1 MTSKVGIPRSLL
13 YYKYFPLWNTFFG
26 ELGIETVLSPPTG
39 KKVLNRGLEVAE
51 NELCLPVKAFLG
63 HVLNLAKQTDF
74 LFIPRVVS
82 VDADGYTCPKLLGL
96 PDMAENLIRD
106 LRVDTKVR
114 IISPIVDLTGKKDW
128 NSAFEHTGTAIG
140 LSFFSINEAAK
151 RALKAQ
157 QDFRSKL
164 QQGYLPTEIFSNQE
178 KQEKGNSDLV
188 IGIIGHSYLLYDAY
202 LSMDL
207 IKKIRDR
214 NAYVITPEMLSPKEI
229 KKGPS
234 LLTKPLFWNYQKEI
248 FGAAWFLMHQKLVDG
263 IIYLPAFP
271 CGPDSVI
278 GTFIENEARISGMP
292 LTPISMDEHAG
303 EAGIETRIEAFVDMI
318 RRRKKVVSGGQ
329 MALSSGTSIPKRTRA
344 SSISRKDMLVSFP
357 RMGRDTHLVLQYIF
371 KKFGI
376 ECIIPPATSE
386 RTMRLG
392 IKYSPETICLPLK
405 LNLGN
410 YIEALEKGANVLIH
424 AGGCG
429 PCRFGFYG
437 PLAELILREEFDYD
451 FEFKIVEPPGSQG
464 VQVFADFFRYFYPGR
479 IAPIFLPVT
488 GRVTSSTARFFDR
501 PWIELLGLTPHDR
514 KLWQIIKAMF
524 NKKRAFDVIEKMSLE
539 VRCYEANKGDTTR
552 ALNKAREWIDDAGTP
567 EEIEEA
573 RQEGLKLFSRIDLD
587 NSKDVLRV
595 GLVGEFFILLEPFIN
610 FNIEEWLGNRNI
622 YIERGTYASD
632 WIAPDYKNEVG
643 GISYDKLVNSASP
656 YLKFKVGGEGIA
668 TVGHTILCAKRGFD
682 GVIHMMPFTCMPETV
697 AKQILPS
704 VSHEQNIPILSLVID
719 EQTGKAGIETR
730 LEAFIDLMKNR
741 RQLVQGGRV
750 Q

>member
-26 ELGIETVLSPPTG
+26 ELGIEIILSPPTG
-39 KKVLNRGLEVAE
+39 KRILNRGLEVAE

-63 HVLNLAKQTDF
+63 HVLSLAKQTDF

-106 LRVDTKVR
+106 LRVDTNVKVV
-114 IISPIVDLTGKKDW
+114 SPIVDLTDKKNWD
-128 NSAFEHTGTAIG
+128 SAFEQIGTAIG
-140 LSFFSINEAAK
+140 LSFLKINEAAK
-151 RALKAQ
+151 KASKAQ
-157 QDFRSKL
+157 LDFRSKL
-164 QQGYLPTEIFSNQE
+164 QQGYLPTEVFANQE
-178 KQEKGNSDLV
+178 KQKKEDSDLV
-188 IGIIGHSYLLYDAY
+188 IGIIGHSYLLYDSY

-234 LLTKPLFWNYQKEI
+234 LLPKPLFWNYQKEI
-248 FGAAWFLMHQKLVDG
+248 FGAAWFLMHQQLVDG

-271 CGPDSVI
+271 CGPDSVM
-278 GTFIENEARISGMP
+278 GTFIEKEAKISGMP

-318 RRRKKVVSGGQ
+318 RRRKKAVLGGQ
-329 MALSSGTSIPKRTRA
+329 MALSSGVSVPKRTR
-344 SSISRKDMLVSFP
+344 SGISRKDMLVSFP

-371 KKFGI
+371 DKLGI
-376 ECIIPPATSE
+376 EHITPPPTSE

-437 PLAELILREEFDYD
+437 HLAELILREEFDYD
-451 FEFKIVEPPGSQG
+451 FEFKIVEPPGAQG
-464 VQVFADFFRYFYPGR
+464 VQVFADFFRYFCPGK

-488 GRVTSSTARFFDR
+488 GRATANAARFFDQ
-501 PWIELLGLTPHDR
+501 PWIELLGLTLHDR
-514 KLWQIIKAMF
+514 MLWRLIAAMF
-524 NKKRAFDVIEKMSLE
+524 SKKRAFDVIEKKSLE
-539 VRCYEANKGDTTR
+539 VRCYEATRGDTTR
-552 ALNKAREWIDDAGTP
+552 AHAKAREWIDDADTP

-573 RQEGLKLFSRIDLD
+573 RQESLKLFSQIDLD
-587 NSKDVLRV
+587 YSRDVLRV

-610 FNIEEWLGNRNI
+610 FNIEEWLGDRNI
-622 YIERGTYASD
+622 FIERGAYASD
-632 WIAPDYKNEVG
+632 WIAPDYDNEVG
-643 GISYDKLVNSASP
+643 GISYDKLVRSANP
-656 YLKFKVGGEGIA
+656 YLKFRVGGEGIA